1 MELIIQYGRSNPKLS
16 CLGCRHEAVGKWI
29 ENLSGLMSKSCIIP
43 ISNNK
48 PLCISSSLTY
58 RSVPPS
64 YTDRPIFQLELEL
77 QLQSWK
83 CLSYCYSVY
92 SSWPAWFKHLL
103 RVLIMNSALFLTHG
117 YFPFFFFWLTHAYA
131 LKLHWFVIFSPNIC
145 YIHLCLHISF
155 ACLI

>member
-77 QLQSWK
+77 QLQS
-83 CLSYCYSVY
+83 
-92 SSWPAWFKHLL
+92 
-103 RVLIMNSALFLTHG
+103 
-117 YFPFFFFWLTHAYA
+117 
-131 LKLHWFVIFSPNIC
+131 
-145 YIHLCLHISF
+145 
-155 ACLI
+155 